1 MVYRLAEGVQV
12 RKEGWGL
19 LFYSQG
25 KSKIYFV
32 KSGDR
37 LHPLSYDGTFQ
48 PDSLEYRPTNSL
60 DILSEHPAQR
70 LISQLVERGLIVNE
84 P

>member
-1 MVYRLAEGVQV
+1 MIYHLAEGVQV
-12 RKEGWGL
+12 RKEDWGL

-25 KSKIYFV
+25 DHKIYFA

-37 LHPLSYDGTFQ
+37 LRPLSSDGNHR
-48 PDSLEYRPTNSL
+48 PDSLYDDEAGNTAL
-60 DILSEHPAQR
+60 TEHSVQK
-70 LISQLVERGLIVNE
+70 LIKHLVERGIIVNE